1 MTEKKKIVPNR
12 FAAVPIRAAAA
23 PAKAA
28 PSAPA
33 KSDKQWMMSV
43 KLDQGRYSAI
53 KTLAQ
58 KNKEAG
64 LAELGSAQGIFL
76 AALDKYLSE

>member
-12 FAAVPIRAAAA
+12 FAAVPIRASVAS
-23 PAKAA
+23 AKA
-28 PSAPA
+28 APA